1 MAQRFTMGIDLG
13 GTNLKAG
20 VCDEQGTLIAQHAVE
35 TQAELGFEAVF
46 VRMVAL
52 VSELL
57 SEAGVRPTD
66 IEGIGVGAPGP
77 LSRSSGV
84 IYSAPNLPGWVNVP
98 LRHRLSDATRLPVVL
113 ENDANAAAFGEF
125 IAGAGRG
132 VRSLVQLTLGTGV
145 GGGIVLDGRLWH
157 GADDSAGEMGHTILV
172 PGGRPCPCGQAGC
185 FERYCSANAM
195 VGRLTE
201 AIEAGEDSILAAD
214 IRAGRSLDAVA
225 VERAKVSGDPLAVR
239 IWDETCYYLA
249 LGCITIERMLVPDL
263 IVLAGGLIGAGER
276 LLTPVQE
283 HFARLR
289 WNLTRPATRI
299 VFSTLGHQAG
309 IIGAAM
315 VAREAA
321 GPT

>member
-1 MAQRFTMGIDLG
+1 MAERFTVGIDLG

-20 VCDEQGTLIAQHAVE
+20 VCDEHGVLVAQHAVD
-35 TQAELGFEAVF
+35 TQAELGFEGVLARIVS
-46 VRMVAL
+46 L
-52 VSELL
+52 VKELL
-57 SEAGVRPTD
+57 SLAGVRQTD
-66 IEGIGVGAPGP
+66 IAAIGVGAPGP
-77 LSRSSGV
+77 LSRAAGV
-84 IYSAPNLPGWVNVP
+84 VYSAPNLPGWVNAP
-98 LRHRLSDATRLPVVL
+98 LRDRLAAASGLPVVL

-132 VRSLVQLTLGTGV
+132 SRSLVQLTLGTGV
-145 GGGIVLDGRLWH
+145 GGGIVLDGHLWH
-157 GADDSAGEMGHTILV
+157 GVDDSAGEMGHTILV

-195 VGRLTE
+195 AARLTE
-201 AIEAGEDSILAAD
+201 AVEAGEDSILAAD
-214 IRAGRSLDAVA
+214 IRAGRGLDAVA
-225 VERAKVSGDPLAVR
+225 VERAKVSGDPLATR

-283 HFARLR
+283 YYAKLR
-289 WNLTRPATRI
+289 WNLTRPATR
-299 VFSTLGHQAG
+299 VALSTLGGQAG

-315 VAREAA
+315 VA
-321 GPT
+321 GQTG